1 MFASSSSAL
10 LLPQSRRGSSC
21 RVQTEARVRPGR
33 QLLQRKHREDN
44 LRSNQEALDALRL
57 VGVDRVQC
65 MLVYSKV

>member
-1 MFASSSSAL
+1 M
-10 LLPQSRRGSSC
+10 
-21 RVQTEARVRPGR
+21 QTEARVRPGR